1 MISIVV
7 HGVLGTAYRQDVVV
21 DYGAVANGDMKV
33 LYDLRR
39 HFSTQYGD
47 GAPTSGWALS
57 PAPSGMWLSRVERA
71 FDVNYAPAYLMVSVL
86 IPCGQRLKDDSV
98 LNKISRV
105 MILNHSK
112 FINQNVIQYEC
123 DCDWSFLKPLSQEIE
138 GCLEPF
144 DCAISNYTDSTD
156 GEIAYYDGDLSK
168 MMREM
173 WSGKF
178 IRFGTVFCGR
188 GLLSPDKECP
198 IVTAVDEQTKS
209 TTTDIIQ
216 DEPIVEKQDTSL
228 NELKEDE
235 LNDEKAAF
243 YRTKEIGTREA
254 YNQYLETY
262 PNGWFAEEA
271 RKMRDSMTVYGP
283 PLVEAPVQLEK
294 ITPVSGNSQ
303 IKQKRLRQIIIS
315 ILALLATIA
324 ILLIII
330 NRCKHEAVD
339 NSKASMVFKVN
350 GVPFTMN
357 LVDGGS
363 FMMGANSEDR
373 VAKDWEK
380 PQHWVTLDSYYI
392 GETEVT
398 QELWEAVMNDN
409 PSQFKG
415 KQMPVEHV
423 SYDDCLL
430 FIQRLKSK
438 TGKSFRLPTEAEW
451 EFAARGGI
459 NSKHC
464 KYAGSNDIDV
474 VAWYWRNSGDNNITW
489 DYSNDSVKYLE
500 HFNHCQTHPVKEKAP
515 NELGLYDM
523 TGNVLEWCSDWFEW
537 YSAESVS
544 NPQGPTSANP
554 DRYGKVRRGGYYL
567 QSERYSRITYR
578 LRTQPHERHEWL
590 GFRLALSLY

>member
-1 MISIVV
+1 MIGFSTIYYQNPSMISIVV
-7 HGVLGTAYRQDVVV
+7 HGILGMAYRQDIVVNG
-21 DYGAVANGDMKV
+21 GAQGNDDVNA
-33 LYDLRR
+33 LRDLKQ
-39 HFSTQYGD
+39 HISTQYGD
-47 GAPTSGWALS
+47 GMPTTGWALS
-57 PAPSGMWLSRVERA
+57 PAPSGMWISRVERA
-71 FDVNYAPAYLMVSVL
+71 FDANYAPSYLVVSVL
-86 IPCGQRLKDDSV
+86 IPRNKRLKDDTI

-105 MILNHSK
+105 LILNHSK

-123 DCDWSFLKPLSQEIE
+123 DWSFLNPLSQEIE
-138 GCLEPF
+138 GCLVPF
-144 DCAISNYTDSTD
+144 DGAVSNYADPTD
-156 GEIAYYDGDLSK
+156 GEVAYYDGDLSK

-178 IRFGTVFCGR
+178 TRFGTVFCGR
-188 GLLSPDKECP
+188 GLLSHDKEYP
-198 IVTAVDEQTKS
+198 IVNDVDDSTEPYTKKVAK
-209 TTTDIIQ
+209 
-216 DEPIVEKQDTSL
+216 DEPIEEKQEDIDRKQIKGETSGD
-228 NELKEDE
+228 KSIAVA
-235 LNDEKAAF
+235 EK
-243 YRTKEIGTREA
+243 
-254 YNQYLETY
+254 
-262 PNGWFAEEA
+262 
-271 RKMRDSMTVYGP
+271 
-283 PLVEAPVQLEK
+283 
-294 ITPVSGNSQ
+294 PVSDTKKT
-303 IKQKRLRQIIIS
+303 ITKRPIS
-315 ILALLATIA
+315 KKPQSNREEKRKKTTLIVIGSVVLVALLAT
-324 ILLIII
+324 LPIII
-330 NRCKHEAVD
+330 NRCQSDPVD
-339 NSKASMVFKVN
+339 NPIVSKVFKVN

-363 FMMGANSEDR
+363 FMMGADSEDR

-409 PSQFKG
+409 PSQFEG

-430 FIQRLKSK
+430 FIQRLNSK

-459 NSKHC
+459 NSKHY
-464 KYAGSNDIDV
+464 KYAGSNDIDE
-474 VAWYWRNSGDNNITW
+474 VAWYWRNSGDNYITW
-489 DYSNDSVKYLE
+489 DYSSDSLNYLE
-500 HFNHCQTHPVKEKAP
+500 HSNHCQTHPVKKKAP

-544 NPQGPTSANP
+544 NPQGPNSANP

-578 LRTQPHERHEWL
+578 KRTQPSEKHEWL